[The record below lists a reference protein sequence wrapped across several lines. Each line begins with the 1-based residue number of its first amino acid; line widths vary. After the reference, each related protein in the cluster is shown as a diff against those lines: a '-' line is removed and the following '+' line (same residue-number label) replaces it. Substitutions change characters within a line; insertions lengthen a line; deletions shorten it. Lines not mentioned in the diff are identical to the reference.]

1 MDQYVACS
9 EEPTA
14 EDTRRNAQGDALAGQ
29 AVVSVAHDA
38 DEQARN
44 LIGWQTSQLAAGRFV
59 GTLTELPL
67 DTMKLFRES
76 TSHCCARHA
85 RCAATRTG
93 SAFRS

>member
-14 EDTRRNAQGDALAGQ
+14 EDTRRNALGDDALAGQ

-44 LIGWQTSQLAAGRFV
+44 LIG
-59 GTLTELPL
+59 
-67 DTMKLFRES
+67 
-76 TSHCCARHA
+76 
-85 RCAATRTG
+85 
-93 SAFRS
+93 